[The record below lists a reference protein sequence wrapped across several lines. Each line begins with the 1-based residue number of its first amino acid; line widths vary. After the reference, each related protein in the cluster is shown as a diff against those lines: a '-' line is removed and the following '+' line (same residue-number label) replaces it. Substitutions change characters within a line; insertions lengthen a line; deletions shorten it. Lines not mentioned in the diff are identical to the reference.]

1 MPAGLPTPISPD
13 HRRRLNW
20 FEEHRGDIL
29 PLAATKADG
38 MMLITLPKGIYKP
51 QDLKYAL
58 SIRIVHDSNYADGG
72 VVQRSGGGWTLRYHQ
87 ENTNPDDRDKAY
99 TNRGLMACIEDEVP
113 VGVLREV
120 GRNGR
125 QRQYEVLG
133 LAQPVSWVDGYFYFE
148 STPEALPHDARR
160 LIARA
165 QAEFDEQS
173 NGDIPDSDE
182 DARDRVAREVV
193 ARRGQSAFRDMLIR
207 AYQGRCAVTGCNARQ
222 VLEAAHLRPYRGPAW
237 NVVTNGLLLRADI
250 HSLLDQQL
258 LAPEPDSRTI
268 RISKHLMGTPYE
280 DLSGRLLADPSAPSQ
295 RPTVSVLQTVWQNFQ
310 LAEKGE

>member
-1 MPAGLPTPISPD
+1 MEISAA
-13 HRRRLNW
+13 HRRRLDW
-20 FEEHRGDIL
+20 FEERRGEVL
-29 PLAATKADG
+29 PLSAVTADG
-38 MMLITLPKGIYKP
+38 MRLITLPKGIYKP

-72 VVQRSGGGWTLRYHQ
+72 VVQRPEGGWALKYHQ
-87 ENTNPDDRDKAY
+87 ENSNADDRDKEY
-99 TNRGLMACIEDEVP
+99 TNRGLMACIEDGVP

-133 LAQPVSWVDGYFYFE
+133 LAKPVSWDDGFFHFE
-148 STPEALPHDARR
+148 SMPEGLPLDAKR

-165 QAEFDEQS
+165 QAELDEHS
-173 NGDIPDSDE
+173 VADIPDNDE

-193 ARRGQSAFRDMLIR
+193 ARRGQSAFRAVLID
-207 AYQGRCAVTGCNARQ
+207 AYRGRCAITGCNALP

-268 RISKHLMGTPYE
+268 WISSQLMGTPYE
-280 DLSGRLLADPSAPSQ
+280 ELSGRPLADPAAPSQ
-295 RPTVSVLQTVWQNFQ
+295 RPAANVLQKVWQNFQ
-310 LAEKGE
+310 LAEKAE